1 MPPPDPKSRTTSP
14 GFNSASAVGLPQPS
28 EARTA
33 ASGSCPTCPAS
44 YRFPVIGSQQ
54 DTPEGDDPQQAVP
67 APLATRRA
75 ASPYFCFTT
84 SVILSMLMISPWWR
98 CGPPAPGQPRCCACS
113 ILHTGTSVALAAQQC
128 SPCSG
133 GTCPRALPGPALRSS
148 ICRDD
153 GTDSSWT
160 VPVRPEFHRPLIPR
174 DVP

>member
-84 SVILSMLMISPWWR
+84 SVILDRKSTRLNSSHPSISYAVF
-98 CGPPAPGQPRCCACS
+98 CLNK
-113 ILHTGTSVALAAQQC
+113 IK
-128 SPCSG
+128 
-133 GTCPRALPGPALRSS
+133 
-148 ICRDD
+148 
-153 GTDSSWT
+153 
-160 VPVRPEFHRPLIPR
+160 
-174 DVP
+174 